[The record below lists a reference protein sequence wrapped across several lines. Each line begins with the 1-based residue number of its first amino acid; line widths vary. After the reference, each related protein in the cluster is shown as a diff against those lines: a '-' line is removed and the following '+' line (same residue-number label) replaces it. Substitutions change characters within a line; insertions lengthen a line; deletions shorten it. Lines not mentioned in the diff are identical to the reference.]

1 MLRSLA
7 HRRAHARGELA
18 GMCFKSVDVKCRKAL
33 TAKSAKSAD
42 LNGVK
47 KNDKMSYFN
56 LKKSAES
63 ADFKLFNVDEFG

>member
-1 MLRSLA
+1 
-7 HRRAHARGELA
+7 
-18 GMCFKSVDVKCRKAL
+18 MCFKSVDVKCRKAL

-63 ADFKLFNVDEFG
+63 ADFRLFNVDEFG